1 VSISF
6 WFDLILIWFYDYTVM
21 MDSRQFI
28 SGSVAGCVGQII
40 GHPLDSIK
48 VVMQTSLSSSTNSS
62 TTTSSSSILSARRTA
77 IEMYNSQYGIK
88 SFFRGL
94 SLPLMTKSIEQCIA
108 FGIKGTVQN
117 FLEQQQHQHQRQQQK
132 SSSILFYNNI
142 EIDDSYKAG
151 LSGCIAGACTSLILT
166 PVYLV
171 KVQLQATTTIAATAT
186 AAAASSIRP
195 QPQPP
200 LLTGPIM
207 AIKTT
212 VSRLGW
218 WKGMYT
224 GALPTFL
231 GTSIGYGFRFATYD
245 KTVYYIEQIIIIQDD
260 DNNNNNNNNNSKRKN
275 ILPVIIGGGLAG
287 MATWLSHYPLDLVAN
302 KMMADV
308 ILTSTSTDSSSSSSS
323 TTNIIKKQ
331 QHKNKNTGMIN
342 QFRIIYQQ
350 YGFKGYFR
358 GIGPCL
364 LRAFP
369 VNAAIFVS
377 YEFCMGNIW
386 NTSTN
391 MNTNNYI
398 LWKKKKRMEKLF
410 GFALLSMPRF
420 LFVIK

>member
-1 VSISF
+1 
-6 WFDLILIWFYDYTVM
+6 M

-260 DNNNNNNNNNSKRKN
+260 DNNNNNNNNNSNSKRKN

-377 YEFCMGNIW
+377 YEFCMGNI
-386 NTSTN
+386 
-391 MNTNNYI
+391 
-398 LWKKKKRMEKLF
+398 
-410 GFALLSMPRF
+410 
-420 LFVIK
+420 